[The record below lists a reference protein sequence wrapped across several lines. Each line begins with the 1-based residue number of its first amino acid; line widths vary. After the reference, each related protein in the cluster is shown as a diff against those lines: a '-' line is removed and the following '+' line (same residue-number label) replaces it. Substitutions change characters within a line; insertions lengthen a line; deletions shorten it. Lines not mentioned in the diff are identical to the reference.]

1 MDLFSPYRLCF
12 ELLMYLLLGW
22 SLVEA
27 RREGWLAVWEV
38 LAGVLFG
45 LTLEWATI
53 HQLHAYRYG
62 RFLVMVAGEVPL
74 AVGVGWGIIIHAA
87 RHYTARTGL
96 PRWARPVLTALLAL
110 NIDLSMDTLA
120 IRLGMWDWGQGLHF
134 QYFGVPWANFWAWF
148 WVVFSF
154 SAALT
159 WTEGW
164 HTRFADWLRPGL
176 AFLAGLCGVL
186 VMNVLIVF
194 VIPWR
199 WHAAVVA
206 LLLLGALGLILSLHP
221 RRPRPLPPT
230 VRSVPFTFHLVYL
243 VAGLLSGVI
252 FHPPALFLISLLM
265 ALLAWWLYEAG

>member
-1 MDLFSPYRLCF
+1 M
-12 ELLMYLLLGW
+12 
-22 SLVEA
+22 
-27 RREGWLAVWEV
+27 
-38 LAGVLFG
+38 LFG

-87 RHYTARTGL
+87 RHYAARTGL

-134 QYFGVPWANFWAWF
+134 QYFGVPWANFWVWF